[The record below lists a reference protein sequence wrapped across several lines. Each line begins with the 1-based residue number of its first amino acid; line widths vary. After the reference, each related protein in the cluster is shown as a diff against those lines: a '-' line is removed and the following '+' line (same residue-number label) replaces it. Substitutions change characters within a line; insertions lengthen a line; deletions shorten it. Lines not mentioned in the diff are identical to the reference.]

1 MSFIKVLLLI
11 FGGFLTL
18 VVSSTPVQNF
28 NQSTLDISKHRT
40 KHKINYRYLCL
51 ADETD
56 GIKSEKH
63 LGIACNCPL
72 IFAPVCASDNHTYHN
87 RCVLHCKAKHAT
99 DLYQKYRL
107 VLKKFGEC

>member
-40 KHKINYRYLCL
+40 KHKINYVSY
-51 ADETD
+51 
-56 GIKSEKH
+56 I
-63 LGIACNCPL
+63 
-72 IFAPVCASDNHTYHN
+72 
-87 RCVLHCKAKHAT
+87 
-99 DLYQKYRL
+99 
-107 VLKKFGEC
+107 